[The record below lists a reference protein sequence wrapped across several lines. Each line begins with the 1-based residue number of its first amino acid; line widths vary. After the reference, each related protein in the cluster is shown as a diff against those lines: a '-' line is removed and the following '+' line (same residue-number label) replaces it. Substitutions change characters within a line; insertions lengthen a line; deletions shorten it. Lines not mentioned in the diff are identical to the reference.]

1 MINKREDVGINHF
14 NDPKAFIE
22 YSNFM
27 HDVYKNINEYN
38 PYEENKILIFFDD
51 MIADMIRN
59 KKINSI
65 ITKLFIRGRKW
76 NISLVFITQS
86 CFKVPK
92 DVRLNTSHIFIT
104 KIPNRRELQQIAIN
118 HS

>member
-1 MINKREDVGINHF
+1 
-14 NDPKAFIE
+14 
-22 YSNFM
+22 
-27 HDVYKNINEYN
+27 
-38 PYEENKILIFFDD
+38 
-51 MIADMIRN
+51 MIADMIHN

-118 HS
+118 HSTDINTKDFANIYRKFTVGPYSF